1 METLFNWDTTALI
14 LIDLQKGVVGYN
26 LAPHSGKEVVER
38 AAALT
43 DAFRKRGALVG
54 LVRVSSKDGKDML
67 RPKVDQEPPRP
78 VRPEGWDEIAPE
90 IGVRESD
97 LLITKRQWG
106 AFHGTE
112 LDLQLRRR
120 KIETIVLCGIASGIG
135 VDTTAR
141 EAFQHGYELIFAI
154 DAISGL
160 SETEHDYVRQ
170 FIFPRIG
177 RIRTTE
183 QILQTAGEGR

>member
-1 METLFNWDTTALI
+1 MEALFNWETTALI

-26 LAPHSGKEVVER
+26 LAPYSGQEVVGR

-54 LVRVSSKDGKDML
+54 LVRVTSKDGKDML
-67 RPKVDQEPPRP
+67 RPKLDQELPRP
-78 VRPEGWDEIAPE
+78 VRPEGWDEITPE
-90 IGVRESD
+90 IGVQPSD

-120 KIETIVLCGIASGIG
+120 KIDTIVLGGIASGIG

-141 EAFQHGYELIFAI
+141 EAFQHGYDLIFAI

-160 SETEHDYVRQ
+160 SEAEHDYVRQ

-183 QILQTAGEGR
+183 QILQAGEAR